1 MREYVRL
8 EVDDGVGVVR
18 LDRPPANAIDLQL
31 GLELQEAIREAA
43 DSDDV
48 GALVV
53 WGGPKIFAAGADIK
67 AMAEWGPDE
76 VKPSVDAL
84 GEACDLLEATPKI
97 SIAAVNR
104 YALGGGMELA
114 LAADLRLLGDDA
126 RLGQPE
132 IGIGVIPG
140 AGGTQRLTQLIGPGR
155 ALELVVTGRQIEA
168 AEALALGLTHRVEP
182 ADEVFDAAVRDARVF
197 ANGPRK
203 ALGAAKAAIR
213 GGRRD
218 ARTGGDRHRA
228 RPVPAALRLAGPA
241 GGHARLPGQTRP
253 SVRRSRLLKNLCT
266 WSRPGSG
273 MNHSPRSFELRAD
286 GLDPTSPNGSGER
299 M

>member
-1 MREYVRL
+1 MGSAARWSVPRPPTSPRRIGSIGAVGEYVRL
-8 EVDDGVGVVR
+8 EVDDGVGVIR

-43 DSDDV
+43 ETDDV

-168 AEALALGLTHRVEP
+168 AEALSLGLTHRVEP

-213 GGRRD
+213 
-218 ARTGGDRHRA
+218 
-228 RPVPAALRLAGPA
+228 AAV
-241 GGHARLPGQTRP
+241 QT
-253 SVRRSRLLKNLCT
+253 
-266 WSRPGSG
+266 PGSAGIATERALFLQLFGSPDQREG
-273 MNHSPRSFELRAD
+273 MRAFLDKRDPRFGAPAS
-286 GLDPTSPNGSGER
+286 
-299 M
+299 

>member
-1 MREYVRL
+1 MGEYVRL
-8 EVDDGVGVVR
+8 EVDDGVGVIR

-43 DSDDV
+43 ETDDV

-168 AEALALGLTHRVEP
+168 AEALSLGLTHRVEP

-213 GGRRD
+213 
-218 ARTGGDRHRA
+218 
-228 RPVPAALRLAGPA
+228 AAVETPGPA
-241 GGHARLPGQTRP
+241 GIATERALFLQ
-253 SVRRSRLLKNLCT
+253 LF
-266 WSRPGSG
+266 GSPDQREG
-273 MNHSPRSFELRAD
+273 MRAFLDKRDPRFGAPAS
-286 GLDPTSPNGSGER
+286 
-299 M
+299 

>member
-1 MREYVRL
+1 M
-8 EVDDGVGVVR
+8 
-18 LDRPPANAIDLQL
+18 
-31 GLELQEAIREAA
+31 
-43 DSDDV
+43 

-140 AGGTQRLTQLIGPGR
+140 RR
-155 ALELVVTGRQIEA
+155 WHA
-168 AEALALGLTHRVEP
+168 AAHP
-182 ADEVFDAAVRDARVF
+182 AD
-197 ANGPRK
+197 
-203 ALGAAKAAIR
+203 
-213 GGRRD
+213 
-218 ARTGGDRHRA
+218 RA
-228 RPVPAALRLAGPA
+228 RRGRWNSCHS
-241 GGHARLPGQTRP
+241 GARSRPPRP
-253 SVRRSRLLKNLCT
+253 SR
-266 WSRPGSG
+266 WG
-273 MNHSPRSFELRAD
+273 
-286 GLDPTSPNGSGER
+286 
-299 M
+299 

>member
-1 MREYVRL
+1 MGEFVRL

-43 DSDDV
+43 DTDDV

-84 GEACDLLEATPKI
+84 GEACDLLEAIPKI

-182 ADEVFDAAVRDARVF
+182 ADEVFDAAVRDARAF

-213 GGRRD
+213 
-218 ARTGGDRHRA
+218 
-228 RPVPAALRLAGPA
+228 AAVETPGPA
-241 GGHARLPGQTRP
+241 GIAAERALFLQ
-253 SVRRSRLLKNLCT
+253 LF
-266 WSRPGSG
+266 GSPDQREG
-273 MNHSPRSFELRAD
+273 MRAFLDKRDPRFGAPAS
-286 GLDPTSPNGSGER
+286 
-299 M
+299 